1 MDNISSYLKRSNMK
15 KIQLHINLL
24 ILLFLPLGLFAID
37 DKGRKEYVKEINK
50 NFDMQRKGEL
60 SIVNK
65 HGKVD
70 IKTWDKPEVK
80 IEVKI
85 IVQAK
90 DDDRA
95 DDIFNR
101 INVEFENGS
110 DFVKA
115 MTDIKSKKGHWTAW
129 SNWNKSSDRDEF
141 EINYEVSMPMDG
153 RLEVRNKYGDTYVA
167 ETDGPVNAEVGYGS
181 IRFEGVNNELK
192 LYLGYGDATV
202 IKAESIT
209 AEVNYS
215 KIGIRSAGDA
225 DLNTKYSNVNIE
237 QVGSMRIITKYDDF
251 TIGKAGTMRT
261 EGKYGKFNI
270 NQVGKL
276 VADGKYTDYIIG
288 SLSSEADVVLSYG
301 GLSIE
306 SLKKGFNNIRLDGSY
321 ANFKIVTDPDINY
334 KVDASASYGD
344 VKLPEHIAVTYKRD
358 SGYSYRI
365 EGVVGQGGSESMIKV
380 KVNYGDIRVR

>member
-1 MDNISSYLKRSNMK
+1 MKNIPLQIS
-15 KIQLHINLL
+15 LL
-24 ILLFLPLGLFAID
+24 ILLFLPVALFAAD
-37 DKGRKEYVKEINK
+37 DIGRKEYVKEINK
-50 NFDMQRKGEL
+50 SFDMERKGEL
-60 SIVNK
+60 SIINK

-95 DDIFNR
+95 EDIFNR
-101 INVEFENGS
+101 INIAFENGD

-115 MTDIKSKKGHWTAW
+115 MTDIKSKKGSWTSWSAW
-129 SNWNKSSDRDEF
+129 NSSSDRDEF
-141 EINYEVSMPMDG
+141 EINYEVNMPADG

-215 KIGIRSAGDA
+215 KIGIRNASDA
-225 DLNTKYSNVNIE
+225 DLNTKYSKVNIE
-237 QVGSMRIITKYDDF
+237 EVGSMRIITKYDEF
-251 TIGKAGTMRT
+251 NINKAGTMRT

-270 NQVGKL
+270 SQVNKL

-288 SLSSEADVVLSYG
+288 SLGSEADVVLSYG
-301 GLSIE
+301 GFSVE
-306 SLKKGFNNIRLDGSY
+306 SLKKGFNSLRLDGSY
-321 ANFKIVTDPDINY
+321 ANFKIITDPDINY

-344 VKLPEHIAVTYKRD
+344 VKLPEDISTTYKRD
-358 SGYSYRI
+358 SGYSYRV
-365 EGVVGQGGSESMIKV
+365 EGIVGNGTPSSLIKV
-380 KVNYGDIRVR
+380 KVNYGDVRIR